1 MKSILIAS
9 LVSIGVLAGGQALA
23 SEQLMK
29 DGGCVKCHD
38 MDKKK
43 KGASVKSIAAKYK
56 GKAGAADQ
64 LVADLKAEKDDHP
77 KPKMSD
83 ADLKAVV
90 GWMLAQ

>member
-1 MKSILIAS
+1 MRSILIAS

-38 MDKKK
+38 MEKKK

-56 GKAGAADQ
+56 GKSATDQ
-64 LVADLKAEKDDHP
+64 IVADLKAEKDDHP
-77 KPKMSD
+77 KPKLGD
-83 ADLKAVV
+83 AELKTLV

>member
-1 MKSILIAS
+1 MKSILIAG
-9 LVSIGVLAGGQALA
+9 LVSLGVLASGSALA

-38 MDKKK
+38 MEKKK
-43 KGASVKSIAAKYK
+43 KGASVKSISAKYK

-77 KPKMSD
+77 KPKLSD
-83 ADLKAVV
+83 ADLKSLVT
-90 GWMLAQ
+90 WMLAQ

>member
-1 MKSILIAS
+1 MRSILIAS
-9 LVSIGVLAGGQALA
+9 LVSIGVLASGQALA
-23 SEQLMK
+23 SEQLLK

-38 MDKKK
+38 MEKKK
-43 KGASVKSIAAKYK
+43 KGASVKAIAAKYK
-56 GKAGAADQ
+56 GKSVTDQ

-83 ADLKAVV
+83 GDLKTLV

>member
-1 MKSILIAS
+1 MRSILIAS
-9 LVSIGVLAGGQALA
+9 LVSLGVLAGGQAMA
-23 SEQLMK
+23 SEQLLK

-43 KGASVKSIAAKYK
+43 KAVPVKAIASKYK
-56 GKAGAADQ
+56 GKAGAVDQ

-77 KPKMSD
+77 KPKLSD

-90 GWMLAQ
+90 GWMLQQ